1 MTFVAAIEHFAQP
14 ALKPFGRYLN
24 YGVGDPHRREE
35 RAAALLN
42 FVSLATV
49 FSNTGFAVIF
59 LLLGPVRYLPFVAAL
74 LALSLVWLA
83 TPLLHRFGTLAAGTY
98 LWATAAVGLSAY
110 ALIAGADAGLQ
121 YFLLAGPGIL
131 IMILGSGRL
140 GLASMYFSAYLVLF
154 AAIELAFPRQSAIM
168 PMPESVTTFTFI
180 LSVSMSA
187 IINFIAAFYTFRRAE
202 ASEDALEAEHERS
215 ERLLL
220 NLMPASIAVRL
231 KQRPGEIIADDL
243 PAVTILFAD
252 IVGFTPRAA
261 RLPADRLVSFLNRIF
276 SEFDRLAA
284 EHGLEKIKTIGDAYM
299 VAGGLPE
306 KQEGHARAVAGMALA
321 MLEATAALSRELGE
335 EIAVR
340 IGIHSGPAVAGV
352 IGSRKLFYDVWGDTV
367 NTAAR
372 MEQHGQAGRIQVSQ
386 EARQAIGEGYSFE
399 ERGMVLIKG
408 KGRMKIHFLT
418 GRAAEAFD
426 NSSNPAAA

>member
-1 MTFVAAIEHFAQP
+1 MTFAAIENYARP
-14 ALKPFGRYLN
+14 ALKPFARYLN
-24 YGVGDPHRREE
+24 YGVSDPDKRQE
-35 RAAALLN
+35 RGAALLN
-42 FVSLATV
+42 FVSLAAV
-49 FSNTGFAVIF
+49 FSNTGFAVIY
-59 LLLGPVRYLPFVAAL
+59 LLIDRERYFPFIAAL
-74 LALSLVWLA
+74 LAFSLVWLL

-98 LWATAAVGLSAY
+98 LWATAAVGLSTY

-131 IMILGSGRL
+131 IMILGSSRL
-140 GLASMYFSAYLVLF
+140 ALASMYFSAYLVVF
-154 AAIELAFPRQSAIM
+154 AIIELAFPRQSAIM
-168 PMPESVTTFTFI
+168 PMPGNVATFTFI

-187 IINFIAAFYTFRRAE
+187 IINFIAAFYTFQRAE

-220 NLMPASIAVRL
+220 NLMPASIAARL

-261 RLPADRLVSFLNRIF
+261 RLPADRLVSFLNRVF
-276 SEFDRLAA
+276 SEFDVLA
-284 EHGLEKIKTIGDAYM
+284 ERHGLEKIKTIGDAYM
-299 VAGGLPE
+299 VGGGLPE
-306 KQEGHARAVAGMALA
+306 QREGHASAVAEMALD
-321 MLEATAALSRELGE
+321 MLDVARALSTEFGE

-372 MEQHGQAGRIQVSQ
+372 MEQHGQAGMIQVSQ
-386 EARQAIGEGYSFE
+386 EARQAIGDGYSFK
-399 ERGMVLIKG
+399 ERGAVGIKG
-408 KGRMKIHFLT
+408 KGRMTLYFLT
-418 GRAAEAFD
+418 GRIEISD
-426 NSSNPAAA
+426 SSTPAAA